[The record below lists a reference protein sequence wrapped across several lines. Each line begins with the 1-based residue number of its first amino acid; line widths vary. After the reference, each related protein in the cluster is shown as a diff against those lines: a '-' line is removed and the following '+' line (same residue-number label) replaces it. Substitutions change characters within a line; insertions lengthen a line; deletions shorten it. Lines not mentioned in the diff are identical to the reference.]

1 MAEIESGG
9 GGKKGKKV
17 RSKKSS
23 TKVDMT
29 PMVDLAFLLI
39 TFFMLTTT
47 LNKPQA
53 MQVNMPDKNDKIQKP
68 EIQESKAMT
77 IILGEN
83 DRIFWYTGVK
93 EPKVSST
100 DYSKDGI
107 RHVLLEKNKSV
118 GPELVV
124 VIKALKKAKYNNV
137 VNILDE
143 MHITHTKRYAIVDI
157 TPQDEELVKKEE
169 AHLALE
175 ENK

>member
-9 GGKKGKKV
+9 GRKDKKV

-47 LNKPQA
+47 LSKPQA
-53 MQVNMPDKNDKIQKP
+53 LQVNMPDKDDDTEKP
-68 EIQESKAMT
+68 ELAESKALT

-83 DRIFWYTGVK
+83 DKIFWYTGIK
-93 EPKVSST
+93 EPNVNET
-100 DYSKDGI
+100 DYSAEGI
-107 RHVLLEKNKSV
+107 RHVLNNKNKEV
-118 GPELVV
+118 GEGLVV
-124 VIKALKKAKYNNV
+124 IIKAMKKAKYNNL

-143 MHITHTKRYAIVDI
+143 MHITGTKRYAIVDI
-157 TPQDEELVKKEE
+157 TSQDEELVKKEID
-169 AHLALE
+169 HLANIE
-175 ENK
+175 K